1 MALYEKAGY
10 PPRIM
15 LRRSGC
21 ESLLIMVG
29 TEEGI
34 TILPSYTIEKLNN
47 AENLIFVPLEGENEY
62 EEIFMIWKKA
72 RVSEAVSC
80 FLKSFGE

>member
-10 PPRIM
+10 PPRIV
-15 LRRSGC
+15 LRRSGR

-47 AENLIFVPLEGENEY
+47 VENLIFVPLEGENEY
-62 EEIFMIWKKA
+62 EDLFMIRKKA
-72 RVSEAVSC
+72 VSVKPSHA
-80 FLKSFGE
+80 L